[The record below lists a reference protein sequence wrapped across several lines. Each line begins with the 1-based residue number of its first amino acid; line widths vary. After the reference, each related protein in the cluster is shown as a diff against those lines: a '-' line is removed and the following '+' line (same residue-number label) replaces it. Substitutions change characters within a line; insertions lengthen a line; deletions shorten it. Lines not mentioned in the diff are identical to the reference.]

1 MISISLSS
9 KFQIVIPRDI
19 RRALSLVP
27 GQRLEARLKGDRIE
41 LIPVLP
47 MTAMRGLFPGIA
59 TTVENDDTGLEG
71 PGP

>member
-1 MISISLSS
+1 M
-9 KFQIVIPRDI
+9 
-19 RRALSLVP
+19 
-27 GQRLEARLKGDRIE
+27 KGDRIE

-47 MTAMRGLFPGIA
+47 MTAMRGLFPGIT